1 MIGCDPGTEGRMR
14 QVDARRVVQRHTP
27 WKTPKKTPPTT
38 LSPRAEPEAS
48 DIVMRWRA
56 EWRPQ
61 PASTTGRGYEVW
73 KRGGGVAPAGLWA
86 SSRTVLQGRARAS
99 HPGSSTRPL
108 CLGAWFCLSF
118 LVSCL
123 VVSCPPQA
131 LCSRSAHRPCCLIFP
146 SSPLLAPQWS
156 SRVSAPR
163 PASWASCLGSRA
175 HRDER
180 RGRRRRKK
188 KKKKKKKNEAKK
200 RQKKEWQSDTKRYAL
215 SA

>member
-73 KRGGGVAPAGLWA
+73 KRGGGRCSGWTVGKLQNRPAGPRACEPPGLVHTP
-86 SSRTVLQGRARAS
+86 SVFGCLVLS
-99 HPGSSTRPL
+99 
-108 CLGAWFCLSF
+108 
-118 LVSCL
+118 LVSCFL
-123 VVSCPPQA
+123 SRRFVSASGPLFSFRPSTV
-131 LCSRSAHRPCCLIFP
+131 LSNLSLLPSPRSAVELPRVRP
-146 SSPLLAPQWS
+146 
-156 SRVSAPR
+156 
-163 PASWASCLGSRA
+163 PASVVGLVPGVSGSP
-175 HRDER
+175 
-180 RGRRRRKK
+180 
-188 KKKKKKKNEAKK
+188 
-200 RQKKEWQSDTKRYAL
+200 
-215 SA
+215 